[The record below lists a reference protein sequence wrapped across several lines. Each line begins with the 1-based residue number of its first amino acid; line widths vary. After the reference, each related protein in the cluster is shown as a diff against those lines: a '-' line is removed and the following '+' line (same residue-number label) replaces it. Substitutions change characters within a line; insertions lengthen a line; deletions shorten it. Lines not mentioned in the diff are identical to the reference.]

1 LPRALL
7 EALGKDY
14 FFKKISLCLEPSRRL
29 SAKTIFKKKI
39 ISLPRALLEAL
50 GKDYFQK
57 KIISL
62 PRALLEALDKDY
74 FQKKNYLF
82 AESRSGGSRQ
92 RIFSKK
98 NKINLCRELGLAAL
112 GKVAVSPPTP

>member
-1 LPRALL
+1 MTQLM

-14 FFKKISLCLEPSRRL
+14 FQKKNLSLCLEPS
-29 SAKTIFKKKI
+29 
-39 ISLPRALLEAL
+39 LEAL

-57 KIISL
+57 KI
-62 PRALLEALDKDY
+62 
-74 FQKKNYLF
+74 YLF
-82 AESRSGGSRQ
+82 AESRSGGFRQ

-98 NKINLCRELGLAAL
+98 NKINLCRELGLTAL